1 MFNVRTDLA
10 MEVRELYKERT
21 KQEVEGVAVDVEEMG
36 NVNITRVDIMND
48 YGAQV
53 MGKAK
58 GKYITLECKAL
69 RRADADLKDEVSQ
82 TLAKELKKLVVKKE
96 NPKILIVGLGNWN
109 ITPDALGPRVVSK
122 VFVTRHLFKMYNK
135 EGDKDLAE
143 VSAISPGVMGTTGLE
158 TSEIIRGVVE
168 KSKPDMVIAVDALA
182 SRKMERV
189 NTTIQISTSGI
200 SPGSGVGNK
209 RMALDE
215 QNLGIPVVAIGV
227 PTVVDAATLTSDTIE
242 MVINE
247 FSNQASVGSQFYNM
261 LGELKEQEKYNLIRE
276 ILEPFGAN
284 LVVTPKEVD
293 EVIVN
298 MAQIIAN
305 GINIAVHP
313 SIDLK
318 DVNRYLN

>member
-21 KQEVEGVAVDVEEMG
+21 KQEVEGVSVDVEEMG

-82 TLAKELKKLVVKKE
+82 TLAKELKKLVVIKE

-109 ITPDALGPRVVSK
+109 ITPDALGPKVVSK

-158 TSEIIRGVVE
+158 TSEIIRGIVE

-209 RMALDE
+209 RMALDKE
-215 QNLGIPVVAIGV
+215 SLGIPVVAIGV

-247 FSNQASVGSQFYNM
+247 FSNEAIVGSQFYNM

-276 ILEPFGAN
+276 ILEPYGAN

>member
-10 MEVRELYKERT
+10 MEVRELYREKT
-21 KQEVEGVAVDVEEMG
+21 KQEIEGVAVNTEEQG
-36 NVNITRVDIMND
+36 NVNITRVEVLND

-58 GKYITLECKAL
+58 GNYITLECSAL

-82 TLAKELKKLVVKKE
+82 TLAKEIKNLLVPKKHLKV
-96 NPKILIVGLGNWN
+96 LIVGLGNWN

-135 EGDKDLAE
+135 EGDNDLVE
-143 VSAISPGVMGTTGLE
+143 LSAISPGVMGTTGLE
-158 TSEIIRGVVE
+158 TSEIIKGVVE
-168 KSKPDMVIAVDALA
+168 KSRPDMVIAVDALA

-189 NTTIQISTSGI
+189 NTTIQISTTGI
-200 SPGSGVGNK
+200 SPGSGVGSK
-209 RMALDE
+209 RMALDQE
-215 QNLGIPVVAIGV
+215 NLGIPVLAIGV

-242 MVINE
+242 MVINS
-247 FSNQASVGSQFYNM
+247 FSQQAKAGSEFYNM
-261 LGELKEQEKYNLIRE
+261 LAELKEEEKYTLIRE
-276 ILEPFGAN
+276 VLDPYGAN
-284 LVVTPKEVD
+284 LLVTPKEVD

-305 GINIAVHP
+305 AINIAVHP

>member
-10 MEVRELYKERT
+10 MEVRELYREKT
-21 KQEVEGVAVDVEEMG
+21 KQEIEGVAVNTEEQG
-36 NVNITRVDIMND
+36 NVNITRVEVLND

-58 GKYITLECKAL
+58 GNYITLECSAL

-82 TLAKELKKLVVKKE
+82 TLAKEIKNLLVPKKHLKV
-96 NPKILIVGLGNWN
+96 LIVGLGNWN

-135 EGDKDLAE
+135 EGDNDLVE
-143 VSAISPGVMGTTGLE
+143 LSAISPGVMGTTGLE
-158 TSEIIRGVVE
+158 TSEIIKGVVE
-168 KSKPDMVIAVDALA
+168 KSRPDMVIAVDALA

-189 NTTIQISTSGI
+189 NTTIQISTTGI
-200 SPGSGVGNK
+200 SPGSGVGSK
-209 RMALDE
+209 RMALDQE
-215 QNLGIPVVAIGV
+215 NLGIPVLAIGV

-242 MVINE
+242 MVINS
-247 FSNQASVGSQFYNM
+247 FSQQAKAGSEFYNM
-261 LGELKEQEKYNLIRE
+261 LAELKEEEKYTLIKE
-276 ILEPFGAN
+276 VLEPYGAN
-284 LVVTPKEVD
+284 LLVTPKEVD

-305 GINIAVHP
+305 AINIAVHP

>member
-1 MFNVRTDLA
+1 MFTVRTDLA
-10 MEVRELYKERT
+10 MEIRELYKEKT
-21 KQEVEGVAVDVEEMG
+21 KQEIQGVAVDIEELDRLT
-36 NVNITRVDIMND
+36 ITRVDVLND
-48 YGAQV
+48 QGAQA

-58 GKYITLECKAL
+58 GKYITLECPSL

-82 TLAKELKKLVVKKE
+82 ILAKEIKKLIVAKE

-109 ITPDALGPRVVSK
+109 VTPDALGPRVVSK

-143 VSAISPGVMGTTGLE
+143 LSAISPGVMGTTGLE
-158 TSEIIRGVVE
+158 TSEIIKGIVE

-189 NTTIQISTSGI
+189 NTTIQISTTGI

-209 RMALDE
+209 RMALDSDS
-215 QNLGIPVVAIGV
+215 LGIPVIAIGV
-227 PTVVDAATLTSDTIE
+227 PTVVDAATLTNDTIQL
-242 MVINE
+242 VINA
-247 FSNQASVGSQFYNM
+247 FSKQAKVGSQFYNM
-261 LGELKEQEKYNLIRE
+261 LGELKEEDKYSLIKE
-276 ILEPFGAN
+276 VLEPYSAN
-284 LVVTPKEVD
+284 LMVTPKEVD
-293 EVIVN
+293 EIIVN

-313 SIDLK
+313 AIDLK